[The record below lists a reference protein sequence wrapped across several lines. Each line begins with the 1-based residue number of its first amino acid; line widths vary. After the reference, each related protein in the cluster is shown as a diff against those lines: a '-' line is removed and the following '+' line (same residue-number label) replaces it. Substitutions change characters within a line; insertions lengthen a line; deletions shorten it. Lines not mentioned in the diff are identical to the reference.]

1 MNTTLLQR
9 KLLSWGIATLVLTAS
24 SAIAQDAAPW
34 NGGYAGVQVGY
45 LGSDQTINYKEDIGG
60 FSSTASHDPDRAA
73 SGIYGG
79 YNWQVSSVLV
89 FGVEAEYNF
98 SNADGSADEVEVFSK
113 FPGVNLGRYETKINE
128 TGALRG
134 RVGYIVGGNLIYGT
148 LGLAYI
154 DYDVDYINPSE
165 FVFSGR
171 FSENDFGWTIGFG
184 AERHLT
190 DNWVGRVDYRYSDF
204 GGETLDSGTYSTGTS
219 YTYDANTFKTQEIRI
234 GLAWKF

>member
-9 KLLSWGIATLVLTAS
+9 KLLPWGIATLVLTAS

-45 LGSDQTINYKEDIGG
+45 LGSDQTIDYKEDIGG
-60 FSSTASHDPDRAA
+60 FSSTASPDPDGAEV
-73 SGIYGG
+73 GIYGG
-79 YNWQVSSVLV
+79 YNWQVSSALVL
-89 FGVEAEYNF
+89 GVEAEYNF

-154 DYDVDYINPSE
+154 DYDVDYINPA
-165 FVFSGR
+165 FAANSGR
-171 FSENDFGWTIGFG
+171 FSENDFGWTVGFG
-184 AERHLT
+184 GERNLT
-190 DNWVGRVDYRYSDF
+190 DNWVGRIDYRYSDF
-204 GGETLDSGTYSTGTS
+204 GDENIGSGSLGNTNFAFDVS
-219 YTYDANTFKTQEIRI
+219 TFKTHEIRI